1 MNADTINKKVRI
13 SLVENGFRGI
23 ISIIEARRIINEVLK
38 KLNIKTHRIII
49 EPDPFHQPG
58 GVILCN
64 CSKSV
69 IKVELI
75 T

>member
-1 MNADTINKKVRI
+1 MDADTINKKVRI

-23 ISIIEARRIINEVLK
+23 ISIIKAKRIINEVLK
-38 KLNIKTHRIII
+38 KLNIKTHRITI
-49 EPDPFHQPG
+49 ESDPIHQPG
-58 GVILCN
+58 GIILCN
-64 CSKSV
+64 CSKSI